1 MGKLESFG
9 WMHKTCGGGTRKC
22 TRKEKVKAKDGGI
35 PCIGSTA
42 GSALCNTQT
51 YKSNEFAIL

>member
-1 MGKLESFG
+1 
-9 WMHKTCGGGTRKC
+9 MHKTCGGGTRKC